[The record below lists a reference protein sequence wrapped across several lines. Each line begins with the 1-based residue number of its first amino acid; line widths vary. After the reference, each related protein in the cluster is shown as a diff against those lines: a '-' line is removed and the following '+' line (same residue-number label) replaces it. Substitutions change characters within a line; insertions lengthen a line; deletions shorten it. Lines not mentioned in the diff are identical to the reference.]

1 MSDPIKPED
10 LKNLF
15 VFSSDIDDREPA
27 EEKENTPAPNQ
38 QDLRIWL
45 DRKKRKGKAVTLITG
60 FVGAEGELKAL
71 AKRLKSKIGVGGSAK
86 EGEIIIQ
93 GDHRDKV
100 LDLLKKEGFKAKKAG
115 G

>member
-1 MSDPIKPED
+1 MGEKINPED

-15 VFSSDIDDREPA
+15 VFSSDIDDRQPEQ
-27 EEKENTPAPNQ
+27 EKIDTPAPNQ

-60 FVGAEGELKAL
+60 FVGAEEDMKAL
-71 AKRLKSKIGVGGSAK
+71 AKRLKSQIGVGGSAK
-86 EGEIIIQ
+86 DREIILQ

-100 LDLLKKEGFKAKKAG
+100 LDILKKDGYKAKKAG

>member
-1 MSDPIKPED
+1 MSNPINPED

-15 VFSSDIDDREPA
+15 VFSSDIDDREP
-27 EEKENTPAPNQ
+27 EKEKVDTPTPNQ

-60 FVGAEGELKAL
+60 FVGAEDELKAL
-71 AKRLKSKIGVGGSAK
+71 AKQLKSKIGVGGSAK